1 MGISGRF
8 SEIKPLQ
15 SLTKLTDLML
25 ENNKISDI
33 KPLQGMTKL
42 TFLTL
47 SGNPI
52 TPKICSLKPESIC
65 QWEPRNKQ

>member
-1 MGISGRF
+1 
-8 SEIKPLQ
+8 L
-15 SLTKLTDLML
+15 LML
-25 ENNKISDI
+25 EKNQISDI

-42 TFLTL
+42 IFLTL

-52 TPKICSLKPESIC
+52 TPKICPLKPESIC